1 MTIKLVPTDTQTET
15 RLGHAHFALCDGTA
29 NRPDPSGRYVSLTL
43 MYAAVLFF
51 GDISGSFT
59 VRQVR
64 VGLAGMSLALFLVS
78 ISILIGLP
86 VCKGQPSARPLN
98 LPELRVIRV
107 SCSPDD
113 TPPGFIQLLD
123 SLLPN

>member
-1 MTIKLVPTDTQTET
+1 M
-15 RLGHAHFALCDGTA
+15 FA
-29 NRPDPSGRYVSLTL
+29 S
-43 MYAAVLFF
+43 VLFF
-51 GDISGSFT
+51 GGISGTFT

-64 VGLAGMSLALFLVS
+64 DGLAGMSLALFLVT

-98 LPELRVIRV
+98 LPEVRVIRV

-113 TPPGFIQLLD
+113 TPTGFIQLLD
-123 SLLPN
+123 SRLPN